1 MIDPATSVRLLL
13 ALVVLLYG
21 YLVALSAPRH
31 TRRLVLAFVGV
42 VPFFVWI
49 LAPGALS
56 VGEVGIPLVV
66 RRVSL
71 LAGGAAVALR
81 YASLRARDRS
91 DAARSA
97 LGAVGSGL
105 LLVSL
110 AVGSSN
116 WLVTA
121 AGVVSAFAAAPVSP
135 SATSSGEARPP
146 RPDRRGT

>member
-1 MIDPATSVRLLL
+1 MIDLATSIRLLL
-13 ALVVLLYG
+13 ALVVLVYG
-21 YLVALSAPRH
+21 YLVAMSAPRR
-31 TRRLVLAFVGV
+31 TRRLVLAVVGV

-49 LAPGALS
+49 VAPGALS
-56 VGEVGIPLVV
+56 IGEVGIPLGV

-71 LAGGAAVALR
+71 LAAGAAVALR

-97 LGAVGSGL
+97 LAAVGSGL
-105 LLVSL
+105 LLASL

-116 WLVTA
+116 WLVAA

-135 SATSSGEARPP
+135 SAASSGEARPP